1 MQYLCGIIGELQV
14 LGRLFMKNRSGRRK
28 SSRLKIFNYALWIL
42 YVIVLGLFLY
52 TMYRHNIL
60 NFRSLNYILTGI
72 SVTIALLTAVLI
84 WAKKARLLTTI
95 LLIVSLIVTSFGAY
109 GMNEVVKFSNRLNS
123 NSTFSEYE
131 MSIIVPADSEIT
143 DVNQLT
149 SVTAPAD
156 YDQENVSALLDDIT
170 KMKSTTLSTSPT
182 NSYLTAYQAL
192 MNGESQAM
200 VLNGVFTNILESED
214 PEFSSKVKKI
224 YSYKITKEVET
235 VVEQASGDSFNIY
248 ISGID
253 TYGPISS
260 VSRSDVNIIMTVNRA
275 THKILLTT
283 TPRDS
288 YVAIADGGQNQY
300 DKLTHAGIYGVN
312 ASVHTLENLYGI
324 DISNYIRLNFTSFIQ
339 LIDLVG
345 GIDVYNDQA
354 FTSHIGSHQ
363 FPVGNLHLNSELA
376 LAFVRERYS
385 LADGDNDRGKNQE
398 KVIAAIIKKLSS
410 PDNLSNYQ
418 AILNGLEGSIQTD
431 LSLETIMS
439 LVNTQL
445 ESGTQFAV
453 TSQALTG
460 NGRYDLS
467 SYAMPSSQ
475 LYMVEINQESLTQV
489 KSAIQSVLD
498 GN

>member
-1 MQYLCGIIGELQV
+1 
-14 LGRLFMKNRSGRRK
+14 MKNQSGRRK
-28 SSRLKIFNYALWIL
+28 SSRLKIVNYALW
-42 YVIVLGLFLY
+42 FLY
-52 TMYRHNIL
+52 IVVLTLSLYMMYRYDIL
-60 NFRSLNYILTGI
+60 DFRYLNHILAGVSIGI
-72 SVTIALLTAVLI
+72 LVLTAWLI
-84 WAKKARLLTTI
+84 WRKKARVFTTI
-95 LLIVSLIVTSFGAY
+95 LLVLSLLVASLGAY
-109 GMNEVVKFSNRLNS
+109 GMNEVVRFSNRLNS

-131 MSIIVPADSEIT
+131 MSVVVPADSDIT
-143 DVNQLT
+143 DISQLST
-149 SVTAPAD
+149 VTAPAD
-156 YDQENVSALLDDIT
+156 YDQENVTALLEDVS
-170 KMKSTTLSTSPT
+170 KMKSVKLSTTPT
-182 NSYLTAYQAL
+182 SSYLTAYQSM
-192 MNGESQAM
+192 MNGETQAM
-200 VLNGVFTNILESED
+200 VFNGVFTNILESDD
-214 PEFSSKVKKI
+214 PDFSNKVRKLYTFKV
-224 YSYKITKEVET
+224 TKQVET
-235 VVEQASGDSFNIY
+235 TVEQASGDSFNIY

-324 DISNYIRLNFTSFIQ
+324 DISNYIRLNFTSFLQ

-345 GIDVYNDQA
+345 GIDVVNDQE
-354 FTSHIGSHQ
+354 FTSLHGNYH
-363 FPVGNLHLNSELA
+363 FPVGVVHMNADQA
-376 LAFVRERYS
+376 LGFVRERYS
-385 LADGDNDRGKNQE
+385 LANGDNDRGKNQE

-418 AILNGLEGSIQTD
+418 EILAGLEGSIQTD

-445 ESGTQFAV
+445 ESGTQFSV

-460 NGRYDLS
+460 TGRNDLT

-475 LYMVEINQESLTQV
+475 LYMMEINQDSLAQV

>member
-1 MQYLCGIIGELQV
+1 
-14 LGRLFMKNRSGRRK
+14 MKKRSGRRK
-28 SSRLKIFNYALWIL
+28 SSRLKIVNYALWFL
-42 YVIVLGLFLY
+42 YVIVLTLSLY
-52 TMYRHNIL
+52 MMYRYDIL
-60 NFRSLNYILTGI
+60 DFRYLNHILAGVSSGI
-72 SVTIALLTAVLI
+72 LVLTAWLI
-84 WAKKARLLTTI
+84 WRKKARVFTTI
-95 LLIVSLIVTSFGAY
+95 LLVLSLLVASLGAY
-109 GMNEVVKFSNRLNS
+109 GMNEVVRFSNRLNS

-131 MSIIVPADSEIT
+131 MSVVVPADSEIT
-143 DVNQLT
+143 DISQLST
-149 SVTAPAD
+149 VTAPAD
-156 YDQENVSALLDDIT
+156 YDQENVTALLDDVT
-170 KMKSTTLSTSPT
+170 KMKSVQLSTTPT
-182 NSYLTAYQAL
+182 SSYLTAYQSM
-192 MNGESQAM
+192 MNGEIQAM
-200 VLNGVFTNILESED
+200 VFNGVFTNILESED
-214 PEFSSKVKKI
+214 PDFANKVRKLYTFKV
-224 YSYKITKEVET
+224 TKQVET
-235 VVEQASGDSFNIY
+235 TVEQASGASFNIY

-253 TYGPISS
+253 TYGPIST
-260 VSRSDVNIIMTVNRA
+260 VSRSDVNIIMTVNRT

-324 DISNYIRLNFTSFIQ
+324 DISNYIRLNFTSFLQ

-345 GIDVYNDQA
+345 GIDVYNEQE
-354 FTSHIGSHQ
+354 FTGLYKGYY
-363 FPVGNLHLNSELA
+363 FPQGDIHLDADHA
-376 LAFVRERYS
+376 LGFVRERYS
-385 LADGDNDRGKNQE
+385 LANGDNDRGKNQE

-418 AILNGLEGSIQTD
+418 AILAGLEGSIQTD

-445 ESGTQFAV
+445 ESGTQFEV

-460 NGRYDLS
+460 TGRNDLP

-475 LYMVEINQESLTQV
+475 LYMMEINQDSLEQA
-489 KSAIQSVLD
+489 KAAIQSVLD

>member
-1 MQYLCGIIGELQV
+1 
-14 LGRLFMKNRSGRRK
+14 MKNRSGRRK
-28 SSRLKIFNYALWIL
+28 SSRLKIVNYALW
-42 YVIVLGLFLY
+42 FLY
-52 TMYRHNIL
+52 IVVLTLSLYMMYRYDIL
-60 NFRSLNYILTGI
+60 DFRYLNHILAGVSIGI
-72 SVTIALLTAVLI
+72 LVLTAWLI
-84 WAKKARLLTTI
+84 WRKKARVFTTI
-95 LLIVSLIVTSFGAY
+95 LLVLSLLVASLGAY
-109 GMNEVVKFSNRLNS
+109 GMNEVVRFSNRLNS

-131 MSIIVPADSEIT
+131 MSVVVPADSDIT
-143 DVNQLT
+143 DISQLST
-149 SVTAPAD
+149 VTAPAD
-156 YDQENVSALLDDIT
+156 YDQENVTALLEDVS
-170 KMKSTTLSTSPT
+170 KMKSVQLSTTPT
-182 NSYLTAYQAL
+182 SSYLTAYQSM
-192 MNGESQAM
+192 MNGETQAM
-200 VLNGVFTNILESED
+200 VFNGVFTNILESDD
-214 PEFSSKVKKI
+214 PDFSNKVRKLYTFKV
-224 YSYKITKEVET
+224 TKQVET
-235 VVEQASGDSFNIY
+235 TVEQASGDSFNIY

-324 DISNYIRLNFTSFIQ
+324 DISNYIRLNFTSFLQ

-345 GIDVYNDQA
+345 GIDVVNDQE
-354 FTSHIGSHQ
+354 FTSLHGNYH
-363 FPVGNLHLNSELA
+363 FPVGVVHMNADQA
-376 LAFVRERYS
+376 LGFVRERYS
-385 LADGDNDRGKNQE
+385 LANGDNDRGKNQE

-418 AILNGLEGSIQTD
+418 EILAGLEGSIQTD

-445 ESGTQFAV
+445 ESGTQFSV

-460 NGRYDLS
+460 TGRNDLT

-475 LYMVEINQESLTQV
+475 LYMMEINQDSLAQV